1 MAAKKQLKN
10 YHLFFKGC
18 LGITVKNFK
27 KFSPLMS
34 LCYFFFIHWTTPYN
48 NLHWLT
54 SFFTGLKIK
63 AKLKSYFWTSNKQRA
78 KKVVS
83 HSVGLV
89 DFAIGL
95 KWILFLT
102 CLMGKWNFFR
112 NSNDRRTQVINPAHK
127 IFFRL
132 VEMTFG
138 LVHAS
143 YSLPEWQ
150 AVKLTFFS
158 PWIRSLLL
166 SSHPLFTTS
175 LN

>member
-1 MAAKKQLKN
+1 MAPQKQLKN

-63 AKLKSYFWTSNKQRA
+63 AKQKSYFWTSNKQRA

-95 KWILFLT
+95 VNFVFNLPDGQVSEIFLGIRMT
-102 CLMGKWNFFR
+102 E
-112 NSNDRRTQVINPAHK
+112 VINPAHK